1 MSSATDDATARL
13 ESPRQA
19 AREAPEDPVAA
30 WRALLLAQSAVLRA
44 IDADLHQA
52 GHVPLHWYDVLL
64 ELNAAPDR
72 RLRIQELASRVVLT
86 RTRVSR
92 LVDRLADA
100 GLVGREPD
108 PDDGRAC
115 FAVITKAGREALRAA
130 APTYLDGIERHFA
143 RHLTPDQARAIADGL
158 DQVVAAHRLLPAP
171 VKQSRS

>member
-1 MSSATDDATARL
+1 MSGARNDTT
-13 ESPRQA
+13 PQQV
-19 AREAPEDPVAA
+19 AREDSVAA

-52 GHVPLHWYDVLL
+52 GHISLHWYDVLL

-100 GLVGREPD
+100 GLVSREPD

-115 FAVITKAGREALRAA
+115 FAVITRVGREALRAA
-130 APTYLDGIERHFA
+130 APAYLAGIERHFA
-143 RHLTPDQARAIADGL
+143 RHLTCDQARTITEGL